1 MTADKRRADVAPAG
15 FLSPAKRGNRRGCSA
30 AYKDMNGKAK
40 LTFEPLNENGTA
52 MTRQQYINRTL
63 RALTGEKRPATP
75 WQYHHTC
82 RMAEA
87 VSTVYRFDGE

>member
-1 MTADKRRADVAPAG
+1 
-15 FLSPAKRGNRRGCSA
+15 
-30 AYKDMNGKAK
+30 
-40 LTFEPLNENGTA
+40 

-87 VSTVYRFDGE
+87 VSTVYRFDEE

>member
-1 MTADKRRADVAPAG
+1 M
-15 FLSPAKRGNRRGCSA
+15 
-30 AYKDMNGKAK
+30 K
-40 LTFEPLNENGTA
+40 LRTENGTIMGKSPKISHYLQVFQKLA
-52 MTRQQYINRTL
+52 GIIKTMTRQQYINRTL

-87 VSTVYRFDGE
+87 VSTVYRFDEE